1 MSSTVGRAEGKEW
14 RPLIVGIGGTTRTG
28 STSEKAL
35 RTALTHAEA
44 QGARTALFAGADIV
58 LPMYAPESSERDEK
72 SVRLVE
78 ALRAAHGVIIAS
90 PGYHGSISGLVK
102 NALDYTEDM
111 RADDRVYF
119 DGMAVG
125 CIVTAFGWQAG
136 GSTLAALRS
145 IAHALRGWPT
155 PLGVIINSLHH
166 KFAPDGR
173 CEDAGTQRNLEML
186 GAQVVEFARMR
197 RLSGDGEES

>member
-1 MSSTVGRAEGKEW
+1 MTDVLRKPPAKEEQ
-14 RPLIVGIGGTTRTG
+14 PFIVGLGGTTRTG
-28 STSEKAL
+28 SSSEKAL
-35 RTALTHAEA
+35 RVALRHAER
-44 QGARTALFAGADIV
+44 QGARTELFAGHDIV
-58 LPMYAPESSERDEK
+58 LPMYAPESRERDENAL
-72 SVRLVE
+72 RLVA

-111 RADDRVYF
+111 RADARVYF

-155 PLGVIINSLHH
+155 PLGVIINSAQH
-166 KFAPDGR
+166 KFGPGGN
-173 CEDAGTQRNLEML
+173 CEDADTQRNLEIM
-186 GAQVVEFARMR
+186 GAQIVEFARMR
-197 RLSGDGEES
+197 RLYTASGA